1 MSVLRTEI
9 EAIEHEQK
17 ALRAQ
22 VSQLASMANKR
33 LDRLEE
39 NELTLSPA
47 YQKWEQ
53 NGSHRFSVGG
63 KSYSEV
69 QSEYWRVKDFLE
81 MRTSS
86 VTGTK
91 AVLQEIATNIGW
103 GEIDFDNIA
112 STQEQISNFF
122 RIADTVS
129 QYLESVDE
137 SAAAL
142 DYQEIWDT
150 INAAYQQGKIDF
162 DNAELDAEQ
171 MQEIVSEML
180 VLEGTQDMLEM
191 FDDVLDDVIG
201 DVIGE
206 FMPF

>member
-1 MSVLRTEI
+1 MGALKTEI
-9 EAIEHEQK
+9 EAIEREQK

-22 VSQLASMANKR
+22 VSHLASMANKR
-33 LDRLEE
+33 LDRLEK
-39 NELTLSPA
+39 NELTSSPA

-53 NGSHRFSVGG
+53 NGSHRFSVSG

-103 GEIDFDNIA
+103 GKIDFENIA
-112 STQEQISNFF
+112 LTQEQLSNFF
-122 RIADTVS
+122 AIADTVS

-142 DYQEIWDT
+142 DYQEIWNT

-162 DNAELDAEQ
+162 NNAELDAEQ
-171 MQEIVSEML
+171 MRGIVSEML
-180 VLEGTQDMLEM
+180 VLEETQNMLEM
-191 FDDVLDDVIG
+191 FDDMLD
-201 DVIGE
+201 E

>member
-1 MSVLRTEI
+1 MSVLKTEI

-22 VSQLASMANKR
+22 VSQLAGIANKR
-33 LDRLEE
+33 LDRLEK
-39 NELTLSPA
+39 NELTSSPA

-53 NGSHRFSVGG
+53 NGSHRFSVSG

-91 AVLQEIATNIGW
+91 AVLQEVATNIGW
-103 GEIDFDNIA
+103 GKIDFTDIA
-112 STQEQISNFF
+112 STQEQLSNFF
-122 RIADTVS
+122 TIADTVS

-142 DYQEIWDT
+142 DYQEIWNT

-162 DNAELDAEQ
+162 NSAELDAEQ
-171 MQEIVSEML
+171 MQGIVSEMM
-180 VLEGTQDMLEM
+180 VLEGTQGMLEM
-191 FDDVLDDVIG
+191 FDDVID
-201 DVIGE
+201 E

>member
-1 MSVLRTEI
+1 MSALRTEI

-33 LDRLEE
+33 LERLEK
-39 NELTLSPA
+39 NELTSSPA

-63 KSYSEV
+63 KSYPEV

-103 GEIDFDNIA
+103 GKIDFDNIA
-112 STQEQISNFF
+112 LTQEQLSNFF
-122 RIADTVS
+122 KIADTVS
-129 QYLESVDE
+129 QYLDSVDE

-150 INAAYQQGKIDF
+150 INAAYQEGKIDF
-162 DNAELDAEQ
+162 NNAELDAEQ
-171 MQEIVSEML
+171 MQGIVSQML
-180 VLEGTQDMLEM
+180 VLEGTQDMLEAWDNM
-191 FDDVLDDVIG
+191 LD
-201 DVIGE
+201 E
-206 FMPF
+206 FTPF

>member
-1 MSVLRTEI
+1 MSVLKTEI

-22 VSQLASMANKR
+22 VSQLAGIANKR
-33 LDRLEE
+33 LDRLEK
-39 NELTLSPA
+39 NELTSSPA

-53 NGSHRFSVGG
+53 NGSHRFSVSG

-103 GEIDFDNIA
+103 GKIDFTDIA
-112 STQEQISNFF
+112 STQEQLSNFF
-122 RIADTVS
+122 SIADTVS
-129 QYLESVDE
+129 QYLDSVDE

-142 DYQEIWDT
+142 DYQEIWNT

-162 DNAELDAEQ
+162 NSAELDAEQ
-171 MQEIVSEML
+171 MQGIVSEMM
-180 VLEGTQDMLEM
+180 VLEGTQEMLGM
-191 FDDVLDDVIG
+191 FDDIID
-201 DVIGE
+201 E

>member
-1 MSVLRTEI
+1 MSALRTEI
-9 EAIEHEQK
+9 DAIEHEQK

-22 VSQLASMANKR
+22 VSQLANMANKR
-33 LDRLEE
+33 LDRLEK
-39 NELTLSPA
+39 NELTSSPA

-53 NGSHRFSVGG
+53 AGSHRFSVGG
-63 KSYSEV
+63 KSYPEV

-103 GEIDFDNIA
+103 GDIDFDNI
-112 STQEQISNFF
+112 SETQDQLSNFF
-122 RIADTVS
+122 KIADTVS
-129 QYLESVDE
+129 EYLNSVDE

-150 INAAYQQGKIDF
+150 INAAYQEGKIDF
-162 DNAELDAEQ
+162 NNAELDAEQ
-171 MQEIVSEML
+171 MQGIVSQML
-180 VLEGTQDMLEM
+180 VLEGTQDMLEAWDNM
-191 FDDVLDDVIG
+191 LD
-201 DVIGE
+201 E
-206 FMPF
+206 FTPF

>member
-1 MSVLRTEI
+1 MSALRTEI
-9 EAIEHEQK
+9 DAIEHEQK

-33 LDRLEE
+33 LDRLEK
-39 NELTLSPA
+39 NELTSSPA

-103 GEIDFDNIA
+103 GKIDFDNIA
-112 STQEQISNFF
+112 LTQEQLSNFF
-122 RIADTVS
+122 KIADTVS
-129 QYLESVDE
+129 QYLDSVDE

-150 INAAYQQGKIDF
+150 INAAYQEGKIDF
-162 DNAELDAEQ
+162 NNAELDAEQ
-171 MQEIVSEML
+171 MQGIVSKML
-180 VLEGTQDMLEM
+180 VLEGTQDMLEAWDNM
-191 FDDVLDDVIG
+191 ID
-201 DVIGE
+201 E
-206 FMPF
+206 FSPF

>member
-1 MSVLRTEI
+1 MSVLKTEI

-22 VSQLASMANKR
+22 VSQLAGIANKR
-33 LDRLEE
+33 LDRLEK
-39 NELTLSPA
+39 NELTSSPA

-53 NGSHRFSVGG
+53 NGSHRFSVSG

-103 GEIDFDNIA
+103 GKIDFDNIA
-112 STQEQISNFF
+112 LTQEQLSNFF
-122 RIADTVS
+122 AIADTVS

-162 DNAELDAEQ
+162 NNAELDAEQ
-171 MQEIVSEML
+171 MQGIVSEML
-180 VLEGTQDMLEM
+180 VLEETQNMLEM
-191 FDDVLDDVIG
+191 FDDMLD
-201 DVIGE
+201 E

>member
-1 MSVLRTEI
+1 MGALKTEI

-33 LDRLEE
+33 LDRLEK
-39 NELTLSPA
+39 NELTSSPA

-53 NGSHRFSVGG
+53 NGSHRFSVSG
-63 KSYSEV
+63 KNYSEV

-103 GEIDFDNIA
+103 GKIDFDNIVL
-112 STQEQISNFF
+112 TQEQLSNFF
-122 RIADTVS
+122 AIADTVS

-162 DNAELDAEQ
+162 NNAELDAEQ
-171 MQEIVSEML
+171 MQGIVSEML
-180 VLEGTQDMLEM
+180 VLEETQNMLEM
-191 FDDVLDDVIG
+191 FDDMID
-201 DVIGE
+201 E
-206 FMPF
+206 FTPF

>member
-1 MSVLRTEI
+1 MSALRTEI
-9 EAIEHEQK
+9 DAIEHEQK

-33 LDRLEE
+33 LDRLEK

-103 GEIDFDNIA
+103 GKIDFDNIS
-112 STQEQISNFF
+112 STQEQLSNFF
-122 RIADTVS
+122 KIADTVS
-129 QYLESVDE
+129 QYLDSVDE

-150 INAAYQQGKIDF
+150 INAAYQEGKIDF
-162 DNAELDAEQ
+162 NNAELDAEQ
-171 MQEIVSEML
+171 MQEIVGKML
-180 VLEGTQDMLEM
+180 VLEGTQDMLEA
-191 FDDVLDDVIG
+191 FDNLLD
-201 DVIGE
+201 E
-206 FMPF
+206 FTPF

>member
-1 MSVLRTEI
+1 MGALKTEI

-22 VSQLASMANKR
+22 VSHLASMANKR
-33 LDRLEE
+33 LDRLEK
-39 NELTLSPA
+39 NELTSSPA

-53 NGSHRFSVGG
+53 NGSHRFSVSG

-91 AVLQEIATNIGW
+91 AVLQGIATNIGW
-103 GEIDFDNIA
+103 GKIDFDNIA
-112 STQEQISNFF
+112 LTQEQLSNFF
-122 RIADTVS
+122 AIANTVS
-129 QYLESVDE
+129 QYLDSVDE

-142 DYQEIWDT
+142 DYQEIWNT

-162 DNAELDAEQ
+162 NNAELDAEQ
-171 MQEIVSEML
+171 MQGIVSEML
-180 VLEGTQDMLEM
+180 VLEETQNMLEM
-191 FDDVLDDVIG
+191 FDDMLD
-201 DVIGE
+201 E

>member
-1 MSVLRTEI
+1 MSVLKIEI
-9 EAIEHEQK
+9 EAIETEQK

-33 LDRLEE
+33 LERLEK
-39 NELTLSPA
+39 NELTSSPA

-53 NGSHRFSVGG
+53 DGRHRFSVSG

-91 AVLQEIATNIGW
+91 AVLQEIAMNIGW
-103 GEIDFDNIA
+103 GKIDFTNIA
-112 STQEQISNFF
+112 LTQMQIANFF
-122 RIADTVS
+122 TIAATVS

-142 DYQEIWDT
+142 DYQEIWNT

-162 DNAELDAEQ
+162 NEAELDAEQ
-171 MQEIVSEML
+171 MQVIVGEML
-180 VLEGTQDMLEM
+180 VLEETQTVLGL
-191 FDDVLDDVIG
+191 FDDLIDK
-201 DVIGE
+201 
-206 FMPF
+206 FLPF

>member
-1 MSVLRTEI
+1 MGALKTEI

-22 VSQLASMANKR
+22 VSHLASMANKR
-33 LDRLEE
+33 LDRLEK
-39 NELTLSPA
+39 NELTSSPA

-53 NGSHRFSVGG
+53 NGSHRFSVSG

-103 GEIDFDNIA
+103 GKIDFDNIA
-112 STQEQISNFF
+112 LTQEQLSNFF
-122 RIADTVS
+122 AIANTVS
-129 QYLESVDE
+129 QYLDSVDE

-162 DNAELDAEQ
+162 NNAELDAEQ
-171 MQEIVSEML
+171 MQGIVSEML
-180 VLEGTQDMLEM
+180 VLEETQNMLEM
-191 FDDVLDDVIG
+191 FDDMLD
-201 DVIGE
+201 E

>member
-1 MSVLRTEI
+1 MSVLKTEI

-17 ALRAQ
+17 ALRSQ
-22 VSQLASMANKR
+22 VSQLAGIANKR
-33 LDRLEE
+33 LDRLEK
-39 NELTLSPA
+39 NELTSSPA

-53 NGSHRFSVGG
+53 NGSHRFSVSG

-91 AVLQEIATNIGW
+91 SVLQEIATNIGW
-103 GEIDFDNIA
+103 GKIDFTDIA
-112 STQEQISNFF
+112 STQEQLSNFF
-122 RIADTVS
+122 TIADTVS

-142 DYQEIWDT
+142 DYQEIWNT

-162 DNAELDAEQ
+162 NSAELDAEQ
-171 MQEIVSEML
+171 MQGIVSEMM
-180 VLEGTQDMLEM
+180 VLEGTQGMLEV
-191 FDDVLDDVIG
+191 FDDVID
-201 DVIGE
+201 E

>member
-1 MSVLRTEI
+1 MSALRTEI
-9 EAIEHEQK
+9 DAIESEQK

-33 LDRLEE
+33 LERLEK
-39 NELTLSPA
+39 NELTSSPA

-103 GEIDFDNIA
+103 GKIDFDNIA
-112 STQEQISNFF
+112 LTQEQLSNFF
-122 RIADTVS
+122 KIADTVS
-129 QYLESVDE
+129 QYLDSVDE

-150 INAAYQQGKIDF
+150 INAAYQEGKIDF
-162 DNAELDAEQ
+162 NNAELDAEQ
-171 MQEIVSEML
+171 MQGIVSKML
-180 VLEGTQDMLEM
+180 VLEGTQDMLEA
-191 FDDVLDDVIG
+191 FDNMLD
-201 DVIGE
+201 E
-206 FMPF
+206 FSPF

>member
-1 MSVLRTEI
+1 MSALRTEI
-9 EAIEHEQK
+9 EAIESEQK

-33 LDRLEE
+33 LDRLEK
-39 NELTLSPA
+39 NELTSSPA

-103 GEIDFDNIA
+103 GKIDFDNIA
-112 STQEQISNFF
+112 LTQEQLSNFF
-122 RIADTVS
+122 KIADTVS
-129 QYLESVDE
+129 QYLDSVDE

-150 INAAYQQGKIDF
+150 INAAYQEGKIDF
-162 DNAELDAEQ
+162 NNAELDAEQ
-171 MQEIVSEML
+171 MQGIVSKML
-180 VLEGTQDMLEM
+180 VLEGTQDMLEAWDNM
-191 FDDVLDDVIG
+191 ID
-201 DVIGE
+201 E
-206 FMPF
+206 FSPF

>member
-1 MSVLRTEI
+1 MGALKTEI

-22 VSQLASMANKR
+22 VSHLASMANKR
-33 LDRLEE
+33 LDRSEK
-39 NELTLSPA
+39 NELTSSPA

-53 NGSHRFSVGG
+53 NGSHRFSVSG

-103 GEIDFDNIA
+103 GKIDFDNIA
-112 STQEQISNFF
+112 LTQEQLSNFF
-122 RIADTVS
+122 AIANTVS

-142 DYQEIWDT
+142 DYQEIWNT

-162 DNAELDAEQ
+162 NNAELDAEQ
-171 MQEIVSEML
+171 MQGIISEML
-180 VLEGTQDMLEM
+180 VLEETQNMLEM
-191 FDDVLDDVIG
+191 FDDMLD
-201 DVIGE
+201 E

>member
-1 MSVLRTEI
+1 MSALKTEI

-22 VSQLASMANKR
+22 VSQLAGIANKR
-33 LDRLEE
+33 LDRLEK
-39 NELTLSPA
+39 NELTSSPA

-53 NGSHRFSVGG
+53 NGSHRFSVSG

-91 AVLQEIATNIGW
+91 AVLQEVATNIGW
-103 GEIDFDNIA
+103 GKIDFTDIA
-112 STQEQISNFF
+112 STQEQLSNFF
-122 RIADTVS
+122 SIADTVS

-142 DYQEIWDT
+142 DYQEIWNT

-162 DNAELDAEQ
+162 NSAELDAEQ
-171 MQEIVSEML
+171 MQGIVSEMM
-180 VLEGTQDMLEM
+180 VLEGTQEMLGM
-191 FDDVLDDVIG
+191 FDDIID
-201 DVIGE
+201 E

>member
-1 MSVLRTEI
+1 MGALKTEI

-22 VSQLASMANKR
+22 VSHLASMANKR
-33 LDRLEE
+33 LDRLEK
-39 NELTLSPA
+39 NELTSSPA

-53 NGSHRFSVGG
+53 NGSHRFSVSG

-103 GEIDFDNIA
+103 GKIDFDNIA
-112 STQEQISNFF
+112 LTQEQLSNFF
-122 RIADTVS
+122 AIANTVS
-129 QYLESVDE
+129 QYLDSVDE

-142 DYQEIWDT
+142 DYQEIWNT

-162 DNAELDAEQ
+162 NNAELDAEQ
-171 MQEIVSEML
+171 MQGIVSEML
-180 VLEGTQDMLEM
+180 VLEETQNMLEM
-191 FDDVLDDVIG
+191 FDDMLD
-201 DVIGE
+201 E

>member
-1 MSVLRTEI
+1 MGALKTEI

-22 VSQLASMANKR
+22 VSHLASMANKR
-33 LDRLEE
+33 LDRLEK
-39 NELTLSPA
+39 NELTSSPA

-53 NGSHRFSVGG
+53 NGSHRFSVSG

-103 GEIDFDNIA
+103 GKIDFDNIA
-112 STQEQISNFF
+112 LTQEQLSNFF
-122 RIADTVS
+122 AIANTVS

-142 DYQEIWDT
+142 DYQEIWNT

-162 DNAELDAEQ
+162 NNAELDAEQ
-171 MQEIVSEML
+171 MQGIISEML
-180 VLEGTQDMLEM
+180 VLEETQNMLKM
-191 FDDVLDDVIG
+191 FDDMLD
-201 DVIGE
+201 E

>member
-22 VSQLASMANKR
+22 VSELASIANKR
-33 LDRLEE
+33 LDRLEK
-39 NELTLSPA
+39 NELTSSPA

-112 STQEQISNFF
+112 STQEQLSNFF
-122 RIADTVS
+122 QIADTVS

-150 INAAYQQGKIDF
+150 INAAYQEGKIDF

-171 MQEIVSEML
+171 MQEIVSQML
-180 VLEGTQDMLEM
+180 VLEGTQDMLEA
-191 FDDVLDDVIG
+191 FDDMID
-201 DVIGE
+201 E

>member
-1 MSVLRTEI
+1 MSVLKTEI

-22 VSQLASMANKR
+22 VSQLAGIANKR
-33 LDRLEE
+33 LDRLEK
-39 NELTLSPA
+39 NELTSSPA

-53 NGSHRFSVGG
+53 NGSHRFSVSG

-91 AVLQEIATNIGW
+91 EVLQEIATNIGW
-103 GEIDFDNIA
+103 GKIDFNDIA
-112 STQEQISNFF
+112 STQEQLSNFF
-122 RIADTVS
+122 SMADTVS

-142 DYQEIWDT
+142 DYQEI
-150 INAAYQQGKIDF
+150 
-162 DNAELDAEQ
+162 
-171 MQEIVSEML
+171 
-180 VLEGTQDMLEM
+180 
-191 FDDVLDDVIG
+191 
-201 DVIGE
+201 
-206 FMPF
+206 

>member
-1 MSVLRTEI
+1 MGALKTEI

-22 VSQLASMANKR
+22 VSHLASMANKR
-33 LDRLEE
+33 LDRLEK
-39 NELTLSPA
+39 NELTSSPA

-53 NGSHRFSVGG
+53 NGSHRFSVSG
-63 KSYSEV
+63 KTYSEV

-103 GEIDFDNIA
+103 GKIDFENIA
-112 STQEQISNFF
+112 LTQEQLSNFF
-122 RIADTVS
+122 AIANTVS

-150 INAAYQQGKIDF
+150 INAAYQRGKIDF
-162 DNAELDAEQ
+162 NNAELDAEQ
-171 MQEIVSEML
+171 MQGIISEML
-180 VLEGTQDMLEM
+180 VLEETQNMLEM
-191 FDDVLDDVIG
+191 FDDMLD
-201 DVIGE
+201 E

>member
-1 MSVLRTEI
+1 MGALKTEI

-22 VSQLASMANKR
+22 VSHLASMANKR
-33 LDRLEE
+33 LDRLEK
-39 NELTLSPA
+39 NELTSSPA

-53 NGSHRFSVGG
+53 NGSHRFSVSG

-103 GEIDFDNIA
+103 GKIDFDNIA
-112 STQEQISNFF
+112 LTQEQLSNFF
-122 RIADTVS
+122 AIADTVS

-142 DYQEIWDT
+142 DYQEIWNT

-162 DNAELDAEQ
+162 NNAELDAEQ
-171 MQEIVSEML
+171 MQGIVNEML
-180 VLEGTQDMLEM
+180 VLEETQNMLEM
-191 FDDVLDDVIG
+191 FDDMLD
-201 DVIGE
+201 E

>member
-1 MSVLRTEI
+1 MSVLKTEI

-22 VSQLASMANKR
+22 VSQLAGIANKR
-33 LDRLEE
+33 LDRLEK
-39 NELTLSPA
+39 NELTSSPA

-53 NGSHRFSVGG
+53 NGSHRFSVSG

-91 AVLQEIATNIGW
+91 AVLQEVATNIGW
-103 GEIDFDNIA
+103 GKIDFTDIA
-112 STQEQISNFF
+112 STQEQLSNFF
-122 RIADTVS
+122 TMADTVS

-142 DYQEIWDT
+142 DYQEIWNT

-162 DNAELDAEQ
+162 NSAELDAEQ
-171 MQEIVSEML
+171 MQGIVSEMM
-180 VLEGTQDMLEM
+180 VLEGTQGMLEM
-191 FDDVLDDVIG
+191 FDDVID
-201 DVIGE
+201 E

>member
-1 MSVLRTEI
+1 MSALRTEI
-9 EAIEHEQK
+9 EAIESEQK

-33 LDRLEE
+33 LDRLEK
-39 NELTLSPA
+39 NELTSSPA

-63 KSYSEV
+63 KSYPEV

-103 GEIDFDNIA
+103 GKIDFDNIA
-112 STQEQISNFF
+112 LTQEQLSNFF
-122 RIADTVS
+122 KIADTVS
-129 QYLESVDE
+129 QYLDSVDE

-150 INAAYQQGKIDF
+150 INAAYQEGKIDF
-162 DNAELDAEQ
+162 NNAELDAEQ
-171 MQEIVSEML
+171 MQGIVSKML
-180 VLEGTQDMLEM
+180 VLEGTQDMLEA
-191 FDDVLDDVIG
+191 FDNMLD
-201 DVIGE
+201 E
-206 FMPF
+206 FTPF

>member
-1 MSVLRTEI
+1 MGALKTEI

-22 VSQLASMANKR
+22 VSHLASMANKR
-33 LDRLEE
+33 LDRLEK
-39 NELTLSPA
+39 NELTSSPA

-53 NGSHRFSVGG
+53 NGSHRFSVSG

-103 GEIDFDNIA
+103 GKIDFENIA
-112 STQEQISNFF
+112 LTQTQLSNFF
-122 RIADTVS
+122 AIANTVS
-129 QYLESVDE
+129 QYLDSVDE

-142 DYQEIWDT
+142 DYQEIWNT

-162 DNAELDAEQ
+162 NNAELDAEQ
-171 MQEIVSEML
+171 MQGIVSEML
-180 VLEGTQDMLEM
+180 VLEETQNMLEM
-191 FDDVLDDVIG
+191 FDDMVD
-201 DVIGE
+201 E

>member
-1 MSVLRTEI
+1 MGALKTEI

-22 VSQLASMANKR
+22 VSHLASMANKR
-33 LDRLEE
+33 LDRLEK
-39 NELTLSPA
+39 NELTSSPA

-53 NGSHRFSVGG
+53 NGSHRFSVSG

-103 GEIDFDNIA
+103 GKIDFENIA
-112 STQEQISNFF
+112 LTQEQLSNFF
-122 RIADTVS
+122 AIANTVS
-129 QYLESVDE
+129 QYLDSVDE

-142 DYQEIWDT
+142 DYQEIWNT

-162 DNAELDAEQ
+162 NNAELDAEQ
-171 MQEIVSEML
+171 MQGIIGEML
-180 VLEGTQDMLEM
+180 VLEETQNMLEM
-191 FDDVLDDVIG
+191 FDDMLD
-201 DVIGE
+201 E

>member
-1 MSVLRTEI
+1 MSALRTEI

-33 LDRLEE
+33 LDRLEK
-39 NELTLSPA
+39 NELTSSPA

-63 KSYSEV
+63 KSYPEV

-112 STQEQISNFF
+112 MTQEQLANFF
-122 RIADTVS
+122 KIADTVS
-129 QYLESVDE
+129 QYLDSVDE

-150 INAAYQQGKIDF
+150 INAAYQEGKIDF
-162 DNAELDAEQ
+162 NNAELDAEQ
-171 MQEIVSEML
+171 MQGIVSQML
-180 VLEGTQDMLEM
+180 VLEGTQDMLEA
-191 FDDVLDDVIG
+191 FDNMLD
-201 DVIGE
+201 E
-206 FMPF
+206 FTPF

>member
-1 MSVLRTEI
+1 MGALKTEI

-22 VSQLASMANKR
+22 VSHLASMANKR
-33 LDRLEE
+33 LDRLEK
-39 NELTLSPA
+39 NELTSSPA

-53 NGSHRFSVGG
+53 NGSHRFSVSG

-103 GEIDFDNIA
+103 GKIDFDNIA
-112 STQEQISNFF
+112 LTQEQLSNFF
-122 RIADTVS
+122 AIADTVS

-142 DYQEIWDT
+142 DYQEIWNT

-162 DNAELDAEQ
+162 NNAELDAEQ
-171 MQEIVSEML
+171 MQGIVSEML
-180 VLEGTQDMLEM
+180 VLEQTQNMLEM
-191 FDDVLDDVIG
+191 FDDMLD
-201 DVIGE
+201 E

>member
-1 MSVLRTEI
+1 MSALKTEI

-22 VSQLASMANKR
+22 VSQLASIANKR
-33 LDRLEE
+33 LDRLEK
-39 NELTLSPA
+39 NELTSSPA

-53 NGSHRFSVGG
+53 NGSHRFSVAG
-63 KSYSEV
+63 KSYPEV

-103 GEIDFDNIA
+103 GKIDFDNIA
-112 STQEQISNFF
+112 LTQEQLSNFF
-122 RIADTVS
+122 KIADTVS
-129 QYLESVDE
+129 QYLDSVDE

-162 DNAELDAEQ
+162 NNAELDAEQ
-171 MQEIVSEML
+171 MQGIVSQML
-180 VLEGTQDMLEM
+180 VLEGTQDMLEG
-191 FDDVLDDVIG
+191 FDNMLD
-201 DVIGE
+201 E

>member
-1 MSVLRTEI
+1 MSVLKTEI

-22 VSQLASMANKR
+22 VSQLAGIANKR
-33 LDRLEE
+33 LDRLEK
-39 NELTLSPA
+39 NELTSSPA

-53 NGSHRFSVGG
+53 NGSHRFSVSG

-91 AVLQEIATNIGW
+91 AVLQEVATNIGW
-103 GEIDFDNIA
+103 GKIDFTDIA

-122 RIADTVS
+122 TIADTVS

-142 DYQEIWDT
+142 DYQEIWNT

-162 DNAELDAEQ
+162 NSAELDAEQ
-171 MQEIVSEML
+171 MQGIVSEMM
-180 VLEGTQDMLEM
+180 VLEGTQGMLEM
-191 FDDVLDDVIG
+191 FDDVID
-201 DVIGE
+201 E

>member
-1 MSVLRTEI
+1 MSALRTEI

-33 LDRLEE
+33 LDRLEK
-39 NELTLSPA
+39 NELTSSPA

-63 KSYSEV
+63 KSYPEV

-112 STQEQISNFF
+112 MTQEQLSNFF
-122 RIADTVS
+122 KIADTVS
-129 QYLESVDE
+129 QYLDSVDE

-150 INAAYQQGKIDF
+150 INAAYQEGKIDF
-162 DNAELDAEQ
+162 NNAELDAEQ
-171 MQEIVSEML
+171 MQGIVSQML
-180 VLEGTQDMLEM
+180 VLEGTQDMLEA
-191 FDDVLDDVIG
+191 FDNMLD
-201 DVIGE
+201 E
-206 FMPF
+206 FTPF

>member
-1 MSVLRTEI
+1 MSALRTEI

-33 LDRLEE
+33 LERLEK
-39 NELTLSPA
+39 NELTSSPA

-53 NGSHRFSVGG
+53 NGAHRFSVGG
-63 KSYSEV
+63 KTYPEV

-103 GEIDFDNIA
+103 GDIDFDNIA
-112 STQEQISNFF
+112 MTQDQLSNFF
-122 RIADTVS
+122 KIADTVS
-129 QYLESVDE
+129 QYLDSVDE

-150 INAAYQQGKIDF
+150 INAAYQEGKIDF
-162 DNAELDAEQ
+162 NNAELDAEQ
-171 MQEIVSEML
+171 MQEIVSQML
-180 VLEGTQDMLEM
+180 VLEGTQDMLEA
-191 FDDVLDDVIG
+191 FDNMID
-201 DVIGE
+201 E
-206 FMPF
+206 FTPF

>member
-1 MSVLRTEI
+1 MSALRTEI
-9 EAIEHEQK
+9 EAIETEQK

-33 LDRLEE
+33 LDRLEK
-39 NELTLSPA
+39 NELTSSPA

-63 KSYSEV
+63 KSYPEV

-103 GEIDFDNIA
+103 GKIDFDNIA
-112 STQEQISNFF
+112 LTQEQLSNFF
-122 RIADTVS
+122 KIADTVS
-129 QYLESVDE
+129 QYLDSVDE

-150 INAAYQQGKIDF
+150 INAAYQEGKIDF
-162 DNAELDAEQ
+162 NNAELDAEQ
-171 MQEIVSEML
+171 MQGIVSKML
-180 VLEGTQDMLEM
+180 VLEGTQDMLEAWDNM
-191 FDDVLDDVIG
+191 LD
-201 DVIGE
+201 E
-206 FMPF
+206 FTPL

>member
-1 MSVLRTEI
+1 MGALKTEI

-22 VSQLASMANKR
+22 VSHLASMANKR
-33 LDRLEE
+33 LDRLEK
-39 NELTLSPA
+39 NELTSSPA

-53 NGSHRFSVGG
+53 NGSHRFSVSG

-103 GEIDFDNIA
+103 GKIDFENIA
-112 STQEQISNFF
+112 LTQTQLSNFF
-122 RIADTVS
+122 AIANTVS
-129 QYLESVDE
+129 QYLDSVDE

-150 INAAYQQGKIDF
+150 INTAYQRGKIDF
-162 DNAELDAEQ
+162 NNAELDAEQ
-171 MQEIVSEML
+171 MQGIVSEML
-180 VLEGTQDMLEM
+180 VLEETQNMLEM
-191 FDDVLDDVIG
+191 FDDMLD
-201 DVIGE
+201 E

>member
-1 MSVLRTEI
+1 MSVLKTEI

-22 VSQLASMANKR
+22 VSQLAGIANKR
-33 LDRLEE
+33 LDRLEK
-39 NELTLSPA
+39 NELTSSPA

-53 NGSHRFSVGG
+53 NGSHRFSVSG

-91 AVLQEIATNIGW
+91 AVLQEVATNIGW
-103 GEIDFDNIA
+103 GKIDFTDIA
-112 STQEQISNFF
+112 STQEQLSNFF
-122 RIADTVS
+122 TIADTVS

-142 DYQEIWDT
+142 DYQEIWNT

-162 DNAELDAEQ
+162 NSAELDAEQ
-171 MQEIVSEML
+171 MQGIVSEMM
-180 VLEGTQDMLEM
+180 VLEGTQEMLGM
-191 FDDVLDDVIG
+191 FDDIID
-201 DVIGE
+201 E

>member
-1 MSVLRTEI
+1 MGALKTEI

-22 VSQLASMANKR
+22 VSHLASMANKR
-33 LDRLEE
+33 LDRLEK
-39 NELTLSPA
+39 NELTSSPA

-53 NGSHRFSVGG
+53 NGSHRFSVSG

-103 GEIDFDNIA
+103 GKIDFDNIA
-112 STQEQISNFF
+112 LTQEQLSNFF
-122 RIADTVS
+122 AIANTVS

-142 DYQEIWDT
+142 DYQEIWNT

-162 DNAELDAEQ
+162 NNAELDAEQ
-171 MQEIVSEML
+171 MQGIIGEML
-180 VLEGTQDMLEM
+180 VLEETQNMLEM
-191 FDDVLDDVIG
+191 FDDMLD
-201 DVIGE
+201 E

>member
-1 MSVLRTEI
+1 MGALKTEI

-22 VSQLASMANKR
+22 VSHLASMANKR
-33 LDRLEE
+33 LDRLEK
-39 NELTLSPA
+39 NELTSSPA

-53 NGSHRFSVGG
+53 NGSHRFSVSG

-103 GEIDFDNIA
+103 GKIDFENIA
-112 STQEQISNFF
+112 LTQEQLSNFF
-122 RIADTVS
+122 AIADTVS

-150 INAAYQQGKIDF
+150 INTAYQQGKIDF
-162 DNAELDAEQ
+162 NNAELDAEQ
-171 MQEIVSEML
+171 MQGIVNEML
-180 VLEGTQDMLEM
+180 VLEETQNMLEM
-191 FDDVLDDVIG
+191 FDDMLD
-201 DVIGE
+201 E